1 MNNSWDKRFAGEDF
15 LFGEAPNAFL
25 ARQAPLLKKGQRALA
40 VADGEARNGVWLAE
54 QGLSVHSMD
63 FSSVAQAKAR
73 QLAERRG
80 VTLDFELADLLTW
93 EFPPEAYDVV
103 ATIFIQFMP
112 PEDRSRVFAGMKRT
126 LKPGGLLLMEGY
138 RPEQIAYG
146 TGGPSDPTWH
156 YTEELLRA
164 EFADFEIIELASY
177 DAELNEGTRHKGP
190 SALIDIVARKPA

>member
-1 MNNSWDKRFAGEDF
+1 MNSWDKRFAGEEF

-25 ARQAPLLKKGQRALA
+25 SRQAPRLEKGQRVLA

-73 QLAERRG
+73 QLAARRG
-80 VTLDFELADLLTW
+80 VELDFELADLLTW
-93 EFPPEAYDVV
+93 EFPSEAYDVV

-112 PEDRSRVFAGMKRT
+112 PQDRARVFAGMKRT
-126 LKPGGLLLMEGY
+126 LKPGGLLIMEGY

-164 EFADFEIIELASY
+164 EFSDFEIIELSSY
-177 DAELNEGTRHKGP
+177 DAELNEGARHKGP
-190 SALIDIVARKPA
+190 SALIDIVARKPG

>member
-1 MNNSWDKRFAGEDF
+1 MNGWDKRFAGEEF

-25 ARQAPLLKKGQRALA
+25 ARQAPLLKKGQRVLA

-73 QLAERRG
+73 QLAARRG

-112 PEDRSRVFAGMKRT
+112 PQDRARVFAGMKRT
-126 LKPGGLLLMEGY
+126 LKPGGLLIMEGY

-156 YTEELLRA
+156 YTEDLLRA
-164 EFADFEIIELASY
+164 EFSDFEIIELASY
-177 DAELNEGTRHKGP
+177 DAELNEGSRHKGP
-190 SALIDIVARKPA
+190 SALIDIVARKPG

>member
-1 MNNSWDKRFAGEDF
+1 MNGWDKRFAGEEF

-25 ARQAPLLKKGQRALA
+25 ARQAPLLKKGQRVLA

-73 QLAERRG
+73 QFAARRG

-112 PEDRSRVFAGMKRT
+112 PQDRARVFAGMKRT
-126 LKPGGLLLMEGY
+126 LKPGGLLIMEGY

-156 YTEELLRA
+156 YTEDLLRA
-164 EFADFEIIELASY
+164 EFSDFEIIELASY
-177 DAELNEGTRHKGP
+177 DAELNEGSRHKGP
-190 SALIDIVARKPA
+190 SALIDIVARKPG

>member
-126 LKPGGLLLMEGY
+126 LKPGGFLLMEGY

>member
-156 YTEELLRA
+156 YTEDLLRA

>member
-138 RPEQIAYG
+138 RPEQIANG

-156 YTEELLRA
+156 YTEDLLRA
-164 EFADFEIIELASY
+164 EFAEFEIIELASY

>member
-1 MNNSWDKRFAGEDF
+1 MNGWDKRFAGEEF

-25 ARQAPLLKKGQRALA
+25 ARQAPLLKKGQRVLA

-73 QLAERRG
+73 QLAARRG

-112 PEDRSRVFAGMKRT
+112 PQDRARVFAGMKRT
-126 LKPGGLLLMEGY
+126 L
-138 RPEQIAYG
+138 
-146 TGGPSDPTWH
+146 
-156 YTEELLRA
+156 
-164 EFADFEIIELASY
+164 
-177 DAELNEGTRHKGP
+177 
-190 SALIDIVARKPA
+190 